1 MTTMPEP
8 LYLEDLFVDQRF
20 RGGPVEVTTE
30 EIKAFAAKFDPQPF
44 HLDETAAKDSLFG
57 GLVASGWHTASLTM
71 RLLTQCA
78 SFSGGLIGVGG
89 KVEWLRPVLPGDLL
103 SVEATILR
111 ILPSKSRDD
120 RGMVK
125 MRVVTSNQRGE
136 TVQLLDAN
144 VLAFR
149 RPAGP

>member
-1 MTTMPEP
+1 MPEP
-8 LYLEDLFVDQRF
+8 LYLEELFVGQRF
-20 RGGPVEVTTE
+20 HGGPVEVTTE

-89 KVEWLRPVLPGDLL
+89 KIEWLRPVLPGDLL

-111 ILPSKSRDD
+111 ISPSKSRDD

-136 TVQLLDAN
+136 TVQLLAAD

-149 RPAGP
+149 RPTGP

>member
-1 MTTMPEP
+1 MSEP

-20 RGGPVEVTTE
+20 RGGPLEVTTE

-57 GLVASGWHTASLTM
+57 QLVASGWHTASLTM

-111 ILPSKSRDD
+111 ISPSKSRDD

-136 TVQLLDAN
+136 TVQLLDAS

>member
-1 MTTMPEP
+1 MPEP
-8 LYLEDLFVDQRF
+8 LYLEDIFVDQRF
-20 RGGPVEVTTE
+20 RGGPLEVTTE

-89 KVEWLRPVLPGDLL
+89 EVEWLRPVLPGDLL

-111 ILPSKSRDD
+111 IAPSKSRDD

-125 MRVVTSNQRGE
+125 MRVVTSNQRGK
-136 TVQLLDAN
+136 TVQLLDAS

>member
-1 MTTMPEP
+1 
-8 LYLEDLFVDQRF
+8 
-20 RGGPVEVTTE
+20 
-30 EIKAFAAKFDPQPF
+30 
-44 HLDETAAKDSLFG
+44 
-57 GLVASGWHTASLTM
+57 M

-78 SFSGGLIGVGG
+78 TFAGGLIGVGG
-89 KVEWLRPVLPGDLL
+89 KVEWLRPVRPGDLL

-111 ILPSKSRDD
+111 ILASKSRDD

-149 RPAGP
+149 RPAVS

>member
-1 MTTMPEP
+1 MPEP

>member
-1 MTTMPEP
+1 MPEL
-8 LYLEDLFVDQRF
+8 LYLEDLFVGQRF
-20 RGGPVEVTTE
+20 HGGPVEVTTE

-89 KVEWLRPVLPGDLL
+89 KIEWLRPVRPGDLL

-111 ILPSKSRDD
+111 IAPSKSRND

-136 TVQLLDAN
+136 TVQLLAAD

-149 RPAGP
+149 RPTGP